1 MRSRALYTP
10 PVTPPEP
17 GVPEASGLTV
27 TEGAVEGVSGEGG
40 EVVTR

>member
-10 PVTPPEP
+10 PVTPPEL
-17 GVPEASGLTV
+17 GAPEAGGLTFM
-27 TEGAVEGVSGEGG
+27 EGAVEGVSGKGG